1 MARLPDARRS
11 RGCARGPP
19 EWELQAG
26 RQNKSDNRALETHK
40 IAALNRANLHS
51 QAAVMHLHCLSF
63 FLFACAAA
71 AQGRS
76 DAAAS
81 HCEPKTGGAELFF
94 AVSTA
99 TPAIRHAKVIKPIR
113 YHVMAAPPVMHR
125 KRHAG
130 SGDQQ

>member
-11 RGCARGPP
+11 RGCARGPA
-19 EWELQAG
+19 EWELQA
-26 RQNKSDNRALETHK
+26 RRNRALETHK

-76 DAAAS
+76 DAAAT
-81 HCEPKTGGAELFF
+81 HCESKTGGAELFF

-99 TPAIRHAKVIKPIR
+99 TPAIRYAKVIKPIAI
-113 YHVMAAPPVMHR
+113 M
-125 KRHAG
+125 
-130 SGDQQ
+130 